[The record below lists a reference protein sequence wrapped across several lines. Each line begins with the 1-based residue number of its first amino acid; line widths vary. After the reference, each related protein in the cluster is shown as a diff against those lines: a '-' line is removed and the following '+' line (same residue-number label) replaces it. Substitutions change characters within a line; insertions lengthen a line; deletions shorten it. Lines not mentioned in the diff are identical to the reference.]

1 MSEHAELLQA
11 MQEQAAAFQD
21 LAKAIADLA
30 DSNREIIDYLSSQH
44 EADDPEAQSGTY
56 LDGSRV
62 SLG

>member
-11 MQEQAAAFQD
+11 MQEQTIAFQD

-44 EADDPEAQSGTY
+44 EADDPEAEPMTYMDGT
-56 LDGSRV
+56 RV